1 MPGPASE
8 TDDEAMNE
16 TRAPLASGVAPIPPS
31 GRYRID
37 PERSTITIS
46 TRHLFGLGPVRAT
59 VALRDG
65 RIQVND
71 PVTGSAVRASAAA
84 VSFRSGND
92 ARDAAVLSTRL
103 LDAATYPTLTFIST
117 ALELD
122 SASGSASDREEVRW
136 LLRGELEVRG
146 VSRLVEASIVTV
158 SARGGTLHASA
169 RLRVDRYA
177 FGITAYRGLAARWLT
192 VDLDIIAEADP
203 QTAQE
208 AKS

>member
-1 MPGPASE
+1 
-8 TDDEAMNE
+8 
-16 TRAPLASGVAPIPPS
+16 
-31 GRYRID
+31 
-37 PERSTITIS
+37 
-46 TRHLFGLGPVRAT
+46 
-59 VALRDG
+59 
-65 RIQVND
+65 
-71 PVTGSAVRASAAA
+71 
-84 VSFRSGND
+84 
-92 ARDAAVLSTRL
+92 VLSTRL

>member
-1 MPGPASE
+1 MPGRTRE

-16 TRAPLASGVAPIPPS
+16 TQQPLANGATAIPPA

-37 PERSTITIS
+37 PKRSTITIT

-59 VALRDG
+59 LALRDG

-71 PVTGSAVRASAAA
+71 PPAGSTVRASAAA
-84 VSFRSGND
+84 VSFSSGND
-92 ARDAAVLSTRL
+92 ARDAAVLSPRL
-103 LDAATYPTLTFIST
+103 LDAATYPSLIFTST
-117 ALELD
+117 ALEHE
-122 SASGSASDREEVRW
+122 SAADAADNEEGRW

-146 VSRLVEASIVTV
+146 VGRLVEAAIAAV
-158 SARGGTLHASA
+158 SANGGTLHATA
-169 RLRVDRYA
+169 RLRVDRYD

-203 QTAQE
+203 QTAREE
-208 AKS
+208 A

>member
-1 MPGPASE
+1 MPGRASE

-16 TRAPLASGVAPIPPS
+16 TQAPLASGAAAIPS

-37 PERSTITIS
+37 TERSTITIS

-59 VALRDG
+59 LALRDG

-84 VSFRSGND
+84 ASFRSGND
-92 ARDAAVLSTRL
+92 ARDAAVLSPRL
-103 LDAATYPTLTFIST
+103 LDAATYPSLTFTST
-117 ALELD
+117 ALERD
-122 SASGSASDREEVRW
+122 SASGSESDGGEGGW

-146 VSRLVEASIVTV
+146 VGRLVETAIATV
-158 SARGGTLHASA
+158 SAHGGTLQATA
-169 RLRVDRYA
+169 RLRADRYA

-192 VDLDIIAEADP
+192 VDLDIIAGLEREGA
-203 QTAQE
+203 
-208 AKS
+208 